1 MKLGA
6 TFLFVTH
13 DQVEAMSMGDKVG
26 VLNEGRIIQVGTPK
40 EIYNRPRDVFVAS
53 FVGSP
58 GINLVEGEVRD
69 GRMERLAASCRSRLP
84 MARPAPHAPGH
95 QALLRSGSGPKTSA
109 SARASRW
116 RAASTTWKTMGW
128 RRLLRS
134 GWRILC

>member
-69 GRMERLAASCRSRLP
+69 GRMERLAANCRSR
-84 MARPAPHAPGH
+84 
-95 QALLRSGSGPKTSA
+95 
-109 SARASRW
+109 
-116 RAASTTWKTMGW
+116 
-128 RRLLRS
+128 
-134 GWRILC
+134 